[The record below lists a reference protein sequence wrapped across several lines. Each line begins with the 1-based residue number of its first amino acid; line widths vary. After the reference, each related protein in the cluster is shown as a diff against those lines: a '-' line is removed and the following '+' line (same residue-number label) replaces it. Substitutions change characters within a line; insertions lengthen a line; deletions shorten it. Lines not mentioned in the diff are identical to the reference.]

1 MKFQFSYDKMNRKP
15 VNMKHGGRSGMD
27 LYVREKYLKK
37 IRGFYRSNDIIKVI
51 TGVRRC
57 GKSTLMKMVAD
68 ELKAQ
73 GVSVERILYLDLD
86 QRKYRKIKT
95 ADQLEDLITSGIH
108 ETDQNY
114 VFIDEIQNV
123 KGFEEVINGFR
134 EDGNCSIFITG
145 SNSYLLSGEL
155 ATKLT
160 GRYIEFEMFTLTFE
174 EYEQMKAFYHVQI
187 SDNPMIELQNY
198 ILEGGFPRA
207 VLIDNLEDKRRYTE
221 SVVQEIF
228 EKDIRHRVKIR
239 NRESFE
245 TARQYL
251 INNFGSTTS
260 ISNLQRDLKKN
271 GQAITR
277 QTLARYIQ
285 ALVDAK
291 VLYECNRFDLKSRKS
306 IAGEKKYYLS
316 DLSFYFALN
325 TDNRINYGPLLEN
338 IVYLYARSMDSR
350 VSVGRIG
357 RLECDFIMRDTSMN
371 YAYVQVAYTIAQS
384 RETEDREYRP
394 LEMIRDNYPKYIA
407 TTDYLLQK
415 RNGIQHVNLMDFMK
429 AGKIF

>member
-1 MKFQFSYDKMNRKP
+1 
-15 VNMKHGGRSGMD
+15 MD
-27 LYVREKYLKK
+27 LYIREKYLKK

-57 GKSTLMKMVAD
+57 GKSTLMKMVSD
-68 ELKAQ
+68 ELEAQ
-73 GVSVERILYLDLD
+73 GVPAERILYLDLD

-95 ADQLEDLITSGIH
+95 ADQLEELIAAGID
-108 ETDQNY
+108 EAEQNY
-114 VFIDEIQNV
+114 LFVDEIQNV
-123 KGFEEVINGFR
+123 RGFEEVINGFR

-160 GRYIEFEMFTLTFE
+160 GRYIEFEMYTLTFE
-174 EYEQMKAFYHVQI
+174 EYEQMKAFYHMQI
-187 SDNPMIELQNY
+187 SDNPLAELQNY

-221 SVVQEIF
+221 SVIQEIF
-228 EKDIRHRVKIR
+228 EKDIRHRVKVR
-239 NRESFE
+239 NREGFE
-245 TARQYL
+245 TVRQYL
-251 INNFGSTTS
+251 VNNFGATTS
-260 ISNLQRDLKKN
+260 VSNLQRGLEKN
-271 GQAITR
+271 GMKITR

-291 VLYECNRFDLKSRKS
+291 VLYECNRFDMKSRKS

-325 TDNRINYGPLLEN
+325 TDNRINYGPVLEN
-338 IVYLYARSMDSR
+338 IVYLYAKSMDSK

-357 RLECDFIMRDTSMN
+357 RLECDFIIRDTSMN
-371 YAYVQVAYTIAQS
+371 YAYVQVAYTIALS
-384 RETEDREYRP
+384 KETEDREYKP
-394 LEMIRDNYPKYIA
+394 LGVERRDE
-407 TTDYLLQK
+407 
-415 RNGIQHVNLMDFMK
+415 V
-429 AGKIF
+429 